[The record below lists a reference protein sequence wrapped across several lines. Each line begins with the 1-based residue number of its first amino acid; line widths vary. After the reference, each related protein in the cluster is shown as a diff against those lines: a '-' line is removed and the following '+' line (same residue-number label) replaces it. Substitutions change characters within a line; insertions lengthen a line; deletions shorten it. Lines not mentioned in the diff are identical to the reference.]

1 MQDFTVQPPANRNS
15 VFCQKAPR
23 HAELNNLVQAQDP
36 ANDPQLFFDP
46 ASKATVKLGSQAN
59 TKPFVV
65 GNGSAATDTTG
76 SSDASSSAAASSSVA
91 VSSAASSS
99 ATASASQ
106 VLVATSA
113 ASDDC
118 VVRCLVDSA

>member
-1 MQDFTVQPPANRNS
+1 MQPPANRNS
-15 VFCQKAPR
+15 VFCQKAPK

-65 GNGSAATDTTG
+65 GNGSAASNSTG
-76 SSDASSSAAASSSVA
+76 SDASATASASASASDSVTSSAAASSA
-91 VSSAASSS
+91 
-99 ATASASQ
+99 

-113 ASDDC
+113 AATDDC
-118 VVRCLVDSA
+118 VVCYVYILKNEHCLIGA